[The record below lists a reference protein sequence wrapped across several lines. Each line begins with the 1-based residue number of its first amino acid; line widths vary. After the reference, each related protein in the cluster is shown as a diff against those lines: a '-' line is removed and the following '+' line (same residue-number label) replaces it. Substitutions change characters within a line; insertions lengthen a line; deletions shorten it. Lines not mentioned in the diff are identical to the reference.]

1 MKHILYSLFFILMVS
16 CENPNTPKV
25 IVEASSLLEK
35 KPDSAYVI
43 LKNEW
48 SGLKNFNR
56 RNRMHYLMTYAE
68 AMNKAYIPMDT
79 ISFMDEVLRY
89 YNSNGSE
96 IEKMNAS
103 YMMGC
108 VYRDKGDC
116 PSAIKFYLKAVE
128 LADTVKSVSELP
140 RIYGQIASLFHEQRM
155 PQEEMYYWNMAR
167 KYALMCSDTLMAIQ
181 SKERCIGAYLLWGNK
196 SKALKVAKE
205 VYNEYKQIGRK
216 DYAAASLGIQI
227 DNNIENKHLD
237 SAKMQITDYVL
248 HSGLFSNG
256 ELIQGH
262 EFFYYY
268 LGRYYKET
276 LNLDSSLYYY
286 RKLASRSTDINSQEN
301 AYRGLMED
309 YAQLN
314 EIDSVVKYANLFT
327 LLNDSANVIHSADE
341 INKAQSLYNYSEK
354 QKVADQKATEAKL
367 YHFYC
372 ILLILL
378 LIIIVV
384 ATCFLINS
392 RKKKRKQEL
401 RGYNLKYME
410 ILQQYY
416 AALEELRKLEV
427 DVEKSKRDK
436 EDQINRLSTILSS
449 YTGKFLASDK
459 EAERYLMEHT
469 TVLQFH
475 KYASTIK
482 RPTNI
487 EWEELYDIV
496 KVSLSKF
503 YDFIDD
509 KNFSLSEQERKVCI
523 LTRLHFIPS
532 EISVLLDI
540 SKQRMTN
547 LRAKLNKT
555 LFGDVGSK
563 TFTPNIYKIGS

>member
-1 MKHILYSLFFILMVS
+1 
-16 CENPNTPKV
+16 
-25 IVEASSLLEK
+25 
-35 KPDSAYVI
+35 
-43 LKNEW
+43 
-48 SGLKNFNR
+48 
-56 RNRMHYLMTYAE
+56 
-68 AMNKAYIPMDT
+68 
-79 ISFMDEVLRY
+79 
-89 YNSNGSE
+89 
-96 IEKMNAS
+96 
-103 YMMGC
+103 
-108 VYRDKGDC
+108 
-116 PSAIKFYLKAVE
+116 
-128 LADTVKSVSELP
+128 
-140 RIYGQIASLFHEQRM
+140 M

-167 KYALMCSDTLMAIQ
+167 KYAFMCNDTLKAIQ
-181 SKERCIGAYLLWGNK
+181 SKERCAGAYLLWGCK

-205 VYNEYKQIGRK
+205 AYNEYKQIGRK

-227 DNNIENKHLD
+227 DNNIENKRLEL
-237 SAKMQITDYVL
+237 AKKQITENIL

-256 ELIQGH
+256 ELTQGH

-286 RKLASRSTDINSQEN
+286 RKLASRSADLNSQEN

-309 YAQLN
+309 YSQLN
-314 EIDSVVKYANLFT
+314 EMDSVVKYANLFT

-341 INKAQSLYNYSEK
+341 INKAYSHYNYSEK
-354 QKVADQKATEAKL
+354 QTIADKKAAEAKL

-378 LIIIVV
+378 LVIIIV
-384 ATCFLINS
+384 ATCFLLNS

-401 RGYNLKYME
+401 RAYNLKYME

-427 DVEKSKRDK
+427 DVEKSKKDK
-436 EDQINRLSTILSS
+436 EDQINRLSTLLSS
-449 YTGKFLASDK
+449 YTGKFFVSDK
-459 EAERYLMEHT
+459 ETERNLMEHT
-469 TVLQFH
+469 IVLQFH

-482 RPTNI
+482 RPTNM

-496 KVSLSKF
+496 KVSLFTF
-503 YDFIDD
+503 YDFIND
-509 KNFSLSEQERKVCI
+509 KNFTLTEQERKVCI

-532 EISVLLDI
+532 EISALLNI

-555 LFGDVGSK
+555 LFGDIGSK
-563 TFTPNIYKIGS
+563 TFTPNMYKIGL